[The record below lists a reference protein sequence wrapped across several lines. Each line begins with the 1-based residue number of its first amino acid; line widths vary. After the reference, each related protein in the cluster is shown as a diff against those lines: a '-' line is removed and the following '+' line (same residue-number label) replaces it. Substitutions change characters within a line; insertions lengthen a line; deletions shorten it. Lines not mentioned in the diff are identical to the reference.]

1 MPIWVYVVIGLVIV
15 LLVLLTFRR
24 NVPVTHSAAT
34 AYDADFRSIAASVE
48 PGLEALRQ
56 AIRAG
61 AEQDVSRAAID
72 ARSRVHAAIN
82 SLDRLEVR
90 ATVGESA
97 ELIEEV
103 KTELRRAME
112 CYEWGARIAEST
124 EFLENA
130 GLRRAFETLTA
141 QGDQLNT
148 QARVDLAGVGV
159 GA

>member
-1 MPIWVYVVIGLVIV
+1 M
-15 LLVLLTFRR
+15 
-24 NVPVTHSAAT
+24 
-34 AYDADFRSIAASVE
+34 
-48 PGLEALRQ
+48 
-56 AIRAG
+56 
-61 AEQDVSRAAID
+61 
-72 ARSRVHAAIN
+72 
-82 SLDRLEVR
+82 
-90 ATVGESA
+90 GESA

-103 KTELRRAME
+103 RTELRRAME